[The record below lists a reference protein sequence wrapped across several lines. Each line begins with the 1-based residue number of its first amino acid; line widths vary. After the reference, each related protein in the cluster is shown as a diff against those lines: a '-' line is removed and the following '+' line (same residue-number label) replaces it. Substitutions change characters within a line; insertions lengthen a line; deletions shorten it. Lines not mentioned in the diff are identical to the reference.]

1 VNYRWSKSKDG
12 EICRAVVFLP
22 DVDSG
27 ASQQA
32 GGSLVIILAF
42 ENRSVDS
49 SAAFLRN
56 TFHATTVIAIAA
68 DIVSPAPEQP
78 HLRNTMI
85 RSSQARRR
93 LKKFN
98 IWSSFAP
105 GPENFPLAGKTLA
118 MGVPDDSNISS
129 RKHRCKRSIIRMLRI
144 TQILSWRHFR
154 ILLLRVELETHNF
167 VRWQCR
173 TRYFRVTSARPDGA
187 DKIISGADSF
197 KKEVHESRLHTND
210 ANRAHES

>member
-1 VNYRWSKSKDG
+1 LSELTISCDGLALKSSRDHGILLAGSRTQASMWYSELIANGTNQPPITAPGQGSRVNYRWSKSKDG
-12 EICRAVVFLP
+12 EICRVVVFLP

-32 GGSLVIILAF
+32 GGSLVVILAV
-42 ENRSVDS
+42 ENRSLDS
-49 SAAFLRN
+49 SVAFLRN

-105 GPENFPLAGKTLA
+105 GPENFLWRGKL
-118 MGVPDDSNISS
+118 
-129 RKHRCKRSIIRMLRI
+129 
-144 TQILSWRHFR
+144 
-154 ILLLRVELETHNF
+154 
-167 VRWQCR
+167 
-173 TRYFRVTSARPDGA
+173 
-187 DKIISGADSF
+187 
-197 KKEVHESRLHTND
+197 
-210 ANRAHES
+210 